1 MNLSKEPFP
10 FCQAYC
16 FDPYIDVIL
25 KYNSAKICDIVLAA
39 LIETVT
45 VII

>member
-25 KYNSAKICDIVLAA
+25 KYKSAKIYIAILYW
-39 LIETVT
+39 LH
-45 VII
+45 